1 MLPEFKV
8 REKMVLRALHR
19 YGVNQEGCTKG
30 WLSIPHSMRIFYVHA
45 YCSQIWNEA
54 TSYRLKTYGS
64 KVVEGDLV
72 FSEEN
77 DESLSLNDKVS
88 FYKVVLRNIKQIFLC
103 TFNYLNT
110 LMCQTVIE
118 CFHFNLSI

>member
-1 MLPEFKV
+1 MWLFLFISEDAKGTLTMLPEFKV
-8 REKMVLRALHR
+8 REKMLLRALHR

-45 YCSQIWNEA
+45 YCSQVWNEA

-88 FYKVVLRNIKQIFLC
+88 FLRSSSCKEKFA
-103 TFNYLNT
+103 
-110 LMCQTVIE
+110 
-118 CFHFNLSI
+118 

>member
-8 REKMVLRALHR
+8 REKMLLRALHR
-19 YGVNQEGCTKG
+19 YGVNQEGCIKG
-30 WLSIPHSMRIFYVHA
+30 WLSIPHSVRIFYVHV

-77 DESLSLNDKVS
+77 DESLSQNDKVS
-88 FYKVVLRNIKQIFLC
+88 FYKIVLVKKNL
-103 TFNYLNT
+103 LNVLDYCLT
-110 LMCQTVIE
+110 
-118 CFHFNLSI
+118 H